1 MFLGRKLRFSDG
13 VHASGLV
20 LRSLFAF
27 QLAVFGHSAP
37 HGENQLLSEEGSSVL
52 TEPSTSH
59 RDLEEF
65 QFL

>member
-1 MFLGRKLRFSDG
+1 M
-13 VHASGLV
+13 HASGLV
-20 LRSLFAF
+20 LLSLFAF
-27 QLAVFGHSAP
+27 QLAVFGYSVP